1 MILPWEAL
9 IENMPIGFA
18 YRKVLRDA
26 NGEVVDYVFLLVNQA
41 YEEITGLKRRD
52 LINKKATEA
61 IPHIEEDT
69 IPWIQIYAKV
79 VEEQKSQT
87 FERYSRVLKRTFHVT
102 AFPVSGDE
110 FATVFLDISEMTALR
125 ERMQEKQR
133 ELEELNLA
141 LYKESITD
149 PGTKLFNRRYI
160 LELLH
165 KEVARAER
173 HRHPLSVA
181 LVDIDYFKR
190 VNDTYGHQA
199 GDRILEQFS
208 NRLQQWLREMDFLG
222 RYGGEEFLLIFPE
235 TTVAEA
241 SRVLERIRWQMEEI
255 PFQLEGTDLKIT
267 FSAGVAGY
275 EGEAIHEFILRVDG
289 SLYLAKNA
297 GRNRVHCS
305 KEKKEEFSHGENR
318 SSLD

>member
-1 MILPWEAL
+1 M
-9 IENMPIGFA
+9 N
-18 YRKVLRDA
+18 K
-26 NGEVVDYVFLLVNQA
+26 QA
-41 YEEITGLKRRD
+41 TK
-52 LINKKATEA
+52 A
-61 IPHIEEDT
+61 IPHIEDDT
-69 IPWIQIYAKV
+69 IPWIEIYSKV
-79 VEEQKSQT
+79 VETQKPQT
-87 FERYSRVLKRTFHVT
+87 FERYSQVLNRTFHVT
-102 AFPVSGDE
+102 AFPVAGDE

-133 ELEELNLA
+133 ELEALNLA

-165 KEVARAER
+165 KEVARADRYRET
-173 HRHPLSVA
+173 LSIA

-208 NRLQQWLREMDFLG
+208 QRLQQWLREMDFLG
-222 RYGGEEFLLIFPE
+222 RYGGEEFLLIFPK
-235 TTVAEA
+235 TTIAEA

-255 PFQLEGTDLKIT
+255 PFQLEGADIKIT
-267 FSAGVAGY
+267 FSAGLAEY
-275 EGEAIHEFILRVDG
+275 EGEAIHEFILRVDD

-297 GRNRVHCS
+297 GRNQVQCS
-305 KEKKEEFSHGENR
+305 KEKKEEFSHGKIR